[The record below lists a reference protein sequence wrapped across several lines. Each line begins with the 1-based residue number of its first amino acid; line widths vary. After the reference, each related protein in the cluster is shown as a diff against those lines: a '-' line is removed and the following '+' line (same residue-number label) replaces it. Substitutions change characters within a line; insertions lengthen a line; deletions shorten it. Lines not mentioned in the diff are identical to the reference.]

1 MNVAICTSD
10 SRYMLS
16 FIEIHPHCTVISHSR
31 EGTMEF
37 VEEVGLS
44 ALVDMIVCG
53 DDQVEKLRE
62 HFFKIIFYF

>member
-1 MNVAICTSD
+1 
-10 SRYMLS
+10 
-16 FIEIHPHCTVISHSR
+16 
-31 EGTMEF
+31 MEF

-62 HFFKIIFYF
+62 HFFKKIFISRSLDQSQTPITCFTFVISWAYLLTRLSW